1 MKYALAK
8 FRVYLLGS
16 GPFVVYTDHASLRTA
31 VKSPHISQRM
41 ARWLS
46 FFTEYDFLVE
56 YKPGRLNV
64 VADALSRRPDYA
76 VKTTD
81 ANRIGVERVSAPSSS
96 LIDDVKAAYASDA
109 DAKQLLSYASAPS
122 DEARRKLTPHL
133 RARAH
138 RYRVH
143 EGLLLYSAVD
153 DDVIRIVVPN
163 DYDLRMRIMYEYHD
177 APTTGH
183 PGREKTYVLLTRD
196 FYWNHQY
203 KWVRKYVR
211 VCDVCQ
217 RVKPAAFSQAPLQSL
232 PTPSECWQS
241 ISMDFVFGLPP
252 DSKRRTGVVVFVDRF
267 SKMVHL
273 AAVPAEV
280 TAAQTARLFVDMV
293 FKHHGMP
300 LDIVSD
306 RDPRFT
312 ARFWQAVFTL
322 LGTQLSMS
330 TADHSQM
337 DGQAERVNRVLGDLL
352 KSYAHSFQQ
361 WSDCLPMAEFAINNS
376 VHASTGHTSF
386 YVNAMRHPR
395 LPSMLGTVASS
406 LSRGGSTVA
415 SEQLQESADTDSVSV
430 MTTRREVESRSEQ
443 VSFISPFTVLEQH
456 GNAYT
461 LDIPSSMRLH
471 PTFYVGRLK
480 PYTQHEPPN
489 LDGSQK
495 TAKRRKPAS
504 RGQQHGRGASRPAI
518 QVPLGCS
525 TRSERPARP
534 APSGSAAPAA
544 NGQTPHS
551 GTVLERLHGR
561 VEHGSHGQPVVDRTR
576 GIFPPPPPPLRD
588 ARGSTRWIVERI
600 VGYEPPKTNR
610 DQARLRIRWREF
622 PPHRDTWEPRNV
634 LIEDVP
640 EMVRAYEA
648 QNGVQA

>member
-1 MKYALAK
+1 
-8 FRVYLLGS
+8 
-16 GPFVVYTDHASLRTA
+16 
-31 VKSPHISQRM
+31 
-41 ARWLS
+41 
-46 FFTEYDFLVE
+46 
-56 YKPGRLNV
+56 
-64 VADALSRRPDYA
+64 
-76 VKTTD
+76 
-81 ANRIGVERVSAPSSS
+81 
-96 LIDDVKAAYASDA
+96 
-109 DAKQLLSYASAPS
+109 
-122 DEARRKLTPHL
+122 
-133 RARAH
+133 
-138 RYRVH
+138 
-143 EGLLLYSAVD
+143 
-153 DDVIRIVVPN
+153 
-163 DYDLRMRIMYEYHD
+163 MYEYHD
-177 APTTGH
+177 APTAGR
-183 PGREKTYVLLTRD
+183 PGREKKYVLLTRD

-211 VCDVCQ
+211 ACEVCQ

-280 TAAQTARLFVDMV
+280 TAVQTARLFVDMV
-293 FKHHGMP
+293 FKHHGML

-312 ARFWQAVFTL
+312 ARFWQEVT
-322 LGTQLSMS
+322 
-330 TADHSQM
+330 
-337 DGQAERVNRVLGDLL
+337 ERVNRVLGDLL

-361 WSDCLPMAEFAINNS
+361 WSDCLPMAEFTINNS
-376 VHASTGHTSF
+376 VHASTGHTPF
-386 YVNAMRHPR
+386 YVNAIRHPR
-395 LPSMLGTVASS
+395 HSGHARNGGFLLKCVC
-406 LSRGGSTVA
+406 GGSTVA
-415 SEQLQESADTDSVSV
+415 SEQPQKNADTDTVSA
-430 MTTRREVESRSEQ
+430 MTTRRQAASRSGNETTDKSYGSVQ
-443 VSFISPFTVLEQH
+443 GTGSAQAGLAAGKNVVLNKPFSTQAMDFVQRRQAVIRFVQDAIAASVDRQKLNAGNVGRGNTNEFEMGSLVLLATQNLPRHAVSDFGASKRAPRFIGPFTVLERH

-461 LDIPSSMRLH
+461 LGMPSSVRLH

-495 TAKRRKPAS
+495 TTKRRKPVS
-504 RGQQHGRGASRPAI
+504 REQQHGRGASRPAI

-525 TRSERPARP
+525 TRS
-534 APSGSAAPAA
+534 APSDSAAPAA
-544 NGQTPHS
+544 AGRTPHS
-551 GTVLERLHGR
+551 GTVPERLHDR
-561 VEHGSHGQPVVDRTR
+561 TERWSHGQPGVDRTR

-610 DQARLRIRWREF
+610 DQACIRWREF

-634 LIEDVP
+634 LMEDVP